1 MAVARPSFTVGI
13 EEEYLL
19 VDPETRDLLR
29 DPSPQVLEECRK
41 VLGHQVSP
49 EFLRA
54 QIEVG
59 TAVCP
64 DVATAGSDLRR
75 LRGALCEVADRHG
88 IALIASSTHPF
99 ADWADQQVT
108 EAERYLMLARD
119 LQVVVRRLVICG
131 MHVHVGIDDPEL
143 RIDLMN
149 QVTYFLPHLL
159 ALTTSSPFWHGLE
172 TGLKSYRLSVFHAM
186 PRTGLPE
193 QFGSWAEYERHV
205 AVLVDAG
212 IIEDASK
219 LWWDIRP
226 SARYPTIEMRISDVC
241 TRIEDG
247 LTVAAIFQSLL
258 SMLFRRRLEN
268 QRWRSYAGMLIQ
280 ENRWRAQRYGV
291 DAGLMDYGKG
301 HLVPYG
307 DLVDEIIALVR
318 EDAVELGCLEAV
330 ERAGDIASGGTSA
343 DRQLS
348 TYRSAIE
355 AGRPVDEALRDV
367 VDELIE
373 DTRTGL

>member
-1 MAVARPSFTVGI
+1 MPVPRPAFTVGI

-29 DPSPQVLEECRK
+29 DPGAEVLEDCRR

-59 TAVCP
+59 TSVCP
-64 DVATAGSDLRR
+64 DVPTAGRDLRR
-75 LRGALCEVADRHG
+75 LRSALCDVADRHG
-88 IALIASSTHPF
+88 IALIAASTHPF
-99 ADWADQQVT
+99 ADWAEQQVT

-159 ALTTSSPFWHGLE
+159 ALSTSSPFWHGLE
-172 TGLKSYRLSVFHAM
+172 TGLKSYRLSVFHAL

-193 QFGSWAEYERHV
+193 QFSSWAEYERHV

-212 IIEDASK
+212 IIEDATK
-219 LWWDIRP
+219 LWWDVRP
-226 SARYPTIEMRISDVC
+226 SAKYPTIEMRISDVC
-241 TRIEDG
+241 TRIEDA
-247 LTVAAIFQSLL
+247 LTVAAIFQSLIA
-258 SMLFRRRLEN
+258 MLFRRRLEN
-268 QRWRSYAGMLIQ
+268 QRWRGYAGMLIS

-291 DAGLMDYGKG
+291 EGSLMDYGKG
-301 HLVPYG
+301 RLVPYAE
-307 DLVDEIIALVR
+307 LVDEIIALVR
-318 EDAVELGCLEAV
+318 EDAVELGCLDAV
-330 ERAGDIASGGTSA
+330 ERARDIVAGGTSA

-355 AGRPVDEALRDV
+355 AGRPADDALRDV

>member
-29 DPSPQVLEECRK
+29 DPSPQVLEDCRK

-193 QFGSWAEYERHV
+193 HFGSWAEYERHV
-205 AVLVDAG
+205 SVLVDAG

-226 SARYPTIEMRISDVC
+226 SARYPTIEVRISDVC

-247 LTVAAIFQSLL
+247 LTVAAMFQSLL

-355 AGRPVDEALRDV
+355 AGRPVDEALREV